1 MIDIIR
7 RRIRNNKEK
16 QMNRKYLAVTIVML
30 SCVMMVALSSC
41 NLITTDK
48 DRFYVDE
55 DNRLKMID
63 IEKTG
68 PDIVVP
74 EKVGDNVI
82 RKIYLYDPYYSKIN
96 SIDVSNVSELEYFR
110 LKLLGG
116 SIHSKL
122 KRLDFSKNKKL
133 RYVIVNGTKALKE
146 ITFSENCQSISLY
159 NTSVK
164 ELDFKLLKK
173 LEDFTYCHGPLE
185 SIDFSNNTNL
195 EQVDIEN
202 TNVKAVDIKMLKKLR
217 CFTYHGI
224 SLEELDISNNPN
236 LEIVEV
242 YNTNVKALDVSRN
255 PKLKRIEVDE
265 GTEIIGETNAEII
278 YWTKEEIERVKEK
291 SKDN

>member
-1 MIDIIR
+1 M
-7 RRIRNNKEK
+7 NK
-16 QMNRKYLAVTIVML
+16 KYLAVTIVML
-30 SCVMMVALSSC
+30 SCVILVALSSC

-96 SIDVSNVSELEYFR
+96 SIDVSNVSELEFF
-110 LKLLGG
+110 KLNLLYD
-116 SIHSKL
+116 SNYSKL

-133 RYVIVNGTKALKE
+133 RDVTVNKTKALEE
-146 ITFSENCQSISLY
+146 ITFNEDCEAIGLY

-164 ELDFKLLKK
+164 ELDLKSMKK
-173 LEDFTYCHGPLE
+173 LEYFDYFNGPLE
-185 SIDFSNNTNL
+185 SIDLSNNTNL
-195 EQVDIEN
+195 DQVWIEN
-202 TNVKAVDIKMLKKLR
+202 ANIKAVDIKMLKKLESII
-217 CFTYHGI
+217 FYGVP
-224 SLEELDISNNPN
+224 LEELDISNNPN
-236 LEIVEV
+236 LRAVRT
-242 YNTNVKALDVSRN
+242 YNTNLKVLDVSNNR
-255 PKLKRIEVDE
+255 KLKFIEVDE
-265 GTEIIGETNAEII
+265 GTEIIGETNAEIK
-278 YWTKEEIERVKEK
+278 YWTKEDIERLEEK

>member
-1 MIDIIR
+1 M
-7 RRIRNNKEK
+7 KK
-16 QMNRKYLAVTIVML
+16 HLAVTIVML
-30 SCVMMVALSSC
+30 SCVLMVALSSC

-96 SIDVSNVSELEYFR
+96 SIDVSNVSELEFF
-110 LKLLGG
+110 KLNLLYD
-116 SIHSKL
+116 SNYSKL

-133 RYVIVNGTKALKE
+133 RDVTVNKTKALEE
-146 ITFSENCQSISLY
+146 ITFNEDCEAIGLY

-164 ELDFKLLKK
+164 ELDLKSMKK
-173 LEDFTYCHGPLE
+173 LEYLDYFNGPLE
-185 SIDFSNNTNL
+185 SIDLSNNTNL

-202 TNVKAVDIKMLKKLR
+202 TNVKAVDIKTLKKLKY
-217 CFTYHGI
+217 FIYWDGP
-224 SLEELDISNNPN
+224 LEEIDISNNPE
-236 LEIVEV
+236 LETVKV
-242 YNTNVKALDVSRN
+242 FDSNVKVLDVSNN

>member
-1 MIDIIR
+1 MKRRHLLITGSLIIGIMIVV
-7 RRIRNNKEK
+7 
-16 QMNRKYLAVTIVML
+16 L
-30 SCVMMVALSSC
+30 CSC

-48 DRFYVDE
+48 DRFILDE
-55 DNRLKMID
+55 DNDLTMID

-68 PDIVVP
+68 PNIVIP

-82 RKIYLYDPYYSKIN
+82 RRIYLSSSYFSKIN
-96 SIDVSNVSELEYFR
+96 SIDISKVYELEYFR
-110 LKLLGG
+110 LKLFEEERR
-116 SIHSKL
+116 SNL
-122 KRLDFSKNKKL
+122 KRLDFSKNNKL
-133 RYVIVNGTKALKE
+133 KYVGINGTKALEE
-146 ITFSENCQSISLY
+146 IIFSKNCKSVSLD

-202 TNVKAVDIKMLKKLR
+202 TNVKAVDIKMLKKLKY
-217 CFTYHGI
+217 FIYWDGP
-224 SLEELDISNNPN
+224 LEEIDISNNPE
-236 LEIVEV
+236 LETVKV
-242 YNTNVKALDVSRN
+242 FDSNVKVLDVSNN

-278 YWTKEEIERVKEK
+278 YWTKEEIERVKERL
-291 SKDN
+291 KDK

>member
-1 MIDIIR
+1 MIVV
-7 RRIRNNKEK
+7 
-16 QMNRKYLAVTIVML
+16 L
-30 SCVMMVALSSC
+30 CSC

-48 DRFYVDE
+48 DRFILDE
-55 DNRLKMID
+55 DNDLTMID

-68 PDIVVP
+68 PDIVIP

-82 RKIYLYDPYYSKIN
+82 RRIYLSSSYFSKIN
-96 SIDVSNVSELEYFR
+96 SIDISKVYELEYFR
-110 LKLLGG
+110 LKLFEEERR
-116 SIHSKL
+116 SNL
-122 KRLDFSKNKKL
+122 KRLDFSKNNKL
-133 RYVIVNGTKALKE
+133 KYVGINGTKALEE
-146 ITFSENCQSISLY
+146 IIFSKNCKSVSLD

-202 TNVKAVDIKMLKKLR
+202 TNVKAVDIKMLKKLKY
-217 CFTYHGI
+217 FIYWDGP
-224 SLEELDISNNPN
+224 LEEIDISNNPE
-236 LEIVEV
+236 LETVKV
-242 YNTNVKALDVSRN
+242 FDSNVKVLDVSNN

-278 YWTKEEIERVKEK
+278 YWTKEEIERVKERL
-291 SKDN
+291 KDK

>member
-1 MIDIIR
+1 M
-7 RRIRNNKEK
+7 EE
-16 QMNRKYLAVTIVML
+16 QMKKHLAVTIFML
-30 SCVMMVALSSC
+30 SCVIVVALSSC

-48 DRFYVDE
+48 DRFFVDK
-55 DNRLKMID
+55 DNRLTMID

-82 RKIYLYDPYYSKIN
+82 RRISLRDPYFSKIDT
-96 SIDVSNVSELEYFR
+96 IDVSNVSELESVSLDFFG
-110 LKLLGG
+110 LG
-116 SIHSKL
+116 SDSKL
-122 KRLDFSKNKKL
+122 KRLDFSKNKNL
-133 RYVIVNGTKALKE
+133 IIVGLNRTKALEE
-146 ITFSENCQSISLY
+146 IVFNEDCKSINLY

-173 LEDFTYCHGPLE
+173 LENFTYWNGPLE
-185 SIDFSNNTNL
+185 SIDLSNNTNL
-195 EQVDIEN
+195 EQVDIVN
-202 TNVKAVDIKMLKKLR
+202 TNVKSVDIKMLKKLR

-236 LEIVEV
+236 LEIVEA

-265 GTEIIGETNAEII
+265 GTEIIGETNAEIK
-278 YWTKEEIERVKEK
+278 YWTKEDIERWEELRKN
-291 SKDN
+291 D

>member
-1 MIDIIR
+1 M
-7 RRIRNNKEK
+7 K
-16 QMNRKYLAVTIVML
+16 KYVAVNIVML

-48 DRFYVDE
+48 DRFFVDK
-55 DNRLKMID
+55 DNRLTMID

-82 RKIYLYDPYYSKIN
+82 RNIYLYDPYYSKIN

-116 SIHSKL
+116 SIYSKL

-133 RYVIVNGTKALKE
+133 RHVIVNGTKALEE

-164 ELDFKLLKK
+164 ELDLKSMKK
-173 LEDFTYCHGPLE
+173 LKYFDYSNGPLE
-185 SIDFSNNTNL
+185 SIDLSNNTNL
-195 EQVDIEN
+195 DQVWIKN
-202 TNVKAVDIKMLKKLR
+202 TNVKAVDIKKLKKLKSIR
-217 CFTYHGI
+217 FYGVP
-224 SLEELDISNNPN
+224 LEELDISNNPN
-236 LEIVEV
+236 LVAV
-242 YNTNVKALDVSRN
+242 RTYNTNLKVLDVSNN
-255 PKLKRIEVDE
+255 PKLEFIEVDE
-265 GTEIIGETNAEII
+265 GTEIIGETNAEIK
-278 YWTKEEIERVKEK
+278 YWTKEDIERLEEK

>member
-1 MIDIIR
+1 MKRRHVLITGSLIIGIMIVV
-7 RRIRNNKEK
+7 
-16 QMNRKYLAVTIVML
+16 L
-30 SCVMMVALSSC
+30 CSC

-48 DRFYVDE
+48 DRFILDE
-55 DNRLKMID
+55 DNDLTMID

-68 PDIVVP
+68 PDIVIP

-82 RKIYLYDPYYSKIN
+82 RRIYLSSSYFSKIN
-96 SIDVSNVSELEYFR
+96 SIDISKVYELEYFR
-110 LKLLGG
+110 LKLFEEERR
-116 SIHSKL
+116 SNL
-122 KRLDFSKNKKL
+122 KRLDFSKNNKL
-133 RYVIVNGTKALKE
+133 KYVGINGTKALEE
-146 ITFSENCQSISLY
+146 IIFSKNCKSVSLD

-202 TNVKAVDIKMLKKLR
+202 TNVKAVDIKMLKKLKY
-217 CFTYHGI
+217 FIYWDGP
-224 SLEELDISNNPN
+224 LEEIDISNNPE
-236 LEIVEV
+236 LETVKV
-242 YNTNVKALDVSRN
+242 FDSNVKVLDVSNN

-278 YWTKEEIERVKEK
+278 YWTKEEIERMKEK